1 MTLMDNAQLRE
12 LVDAPVERLDV
23 EYKDWLDLDDKEAQ
37 AKLAKHFCALANHGG
52 GFVVFGITDDMTP
65 AGMKPAHA
73 GPFDR
78 DRMSS
83 IVKRYLT
90 PAFQVEVYDVAAS
103 ATAIVHPVVWVPSHT
118 AVPVCSLR
126 AGPHDGRKP
135 AGIEQATHYTRAVG
149 PESVPVKTAEAWAPI
164 IRRCV
169 LRERKALLSGLE
181 QLLRSPGAP
190 DSEPEETLRRWY
202 EAAHSKFL
210 GSVDGDRNAKLFQR
224 AHYQFTYRIDVADG
238 QQLGMDDF
246 LDELRKMGYEVMEL
260 VNTGWSM
267 FQILNDGDLMPHWTV
282 DEGLSEEEFLEC
294 DFAGLSSDHMINPEL
309 WRASPS
315 GLATIVRAYD
325 QDHREYGF
333 GGAGLEAGTWFW
345 PFGMA
350 REIAEIIRHAR
361 AFAERFEAQGTVS
374 FRAQWSGLRG
384 RRLGDPRAPFVW
396 RQSGTAQ
403 DDGRIL
409 SRTVPVASLTDA
421 WPELTASMLAPI
433 LRMFGAGQLVSAQD
447 IRTWSEKFRM

>member
-1 MTLMDNAQLRE
+1 MDNAQLRE

-23 EYKDWLDLDDKEAQ
+23 EYKDWLDLDDREAQ

-52 GFVVFGITDDMTP
+52 GFVVFGISNNMTS
-65 AGMKPAHA
+65 AGVRPAHA

-103 ATAIVHPVVWVPSHT
+103 ATGIVHPVVWVPSHT

-126 AGPHDGRKP
+126 AGPHDGRKHV
-135 AGIEQATHYTRAVG
+135 GIEQATHYTRAVG
-149 PESVPVKTAEAWAPI
+149 PASVPVKTAEAWAPI

-169 LRERKALLSGLE
+169 LRERTALLSSLE

-202 EAAHSKFL
+202 EAAHRKFL
-210 GSVDGDRNAKLFQR
+210 ESVDGDRNAELFQR

-238 QQLGMDDF
+238 QHLGMDDF
-246 LDELRKMGYEVMEL
+246 LDELRKMGYEVMQL
-260 VNTGWSM
+260 VNSGWSM
-267 FQILNDGDLMPHWTV
+267 FQILNDTDLMPRWTV
-282 DEGLSEEEFLEC
+282 DEGFGEEEFLEC
-294 DFAGLSSDHMINPEL
+294 NFAGLRSDHMTTPEL
-309 WRASPS
+309 WRVSPS
-315 GLATIVRAYD
+315 GMATIVRAYD
-325 QDHREYGF
+325 EDHREYGG

-350 REIAEIIRHAR
+350 REIAEVVRHAR
-361 AFAERFEAQGTVS
+361 AFAERFEAPGTVS

-384 RRLGDPRAPFVW
+384 RRLGDPRAPIVW
-396 RQSGTAQ
+396 MQNRTAQ
-403 DDGRIL
+403 DDGRTL
-409 SRTVPVASLTDA
+409 TQTVPVASLADG

-433 LRMFGAGQLVSAQD
+433 LRMFGVGQPVSAQD
-447 IRTWSEKFRM
+447 IQTWSEKFRM